1 MMNVIA
7 ILLAA
12 SGMIVLALA
21 MSRHHRDLF
30 GSSPPPGRRLALRL
44 AAGGLLTLNGI
55 INILLHGWGI
65 GLVLAMTEIMAA
77 GVVVGL
83 ALGWAMDRRSTKAN
97 AAS

>member
-1 MMNVIA
+1 MMNVLA

-12 SGMIVLALA
+12 SGMAALALA

-30 GSSPPPGRRLALRL
+30 GINPPASRRLALRL

-55 INILLHGWGI
+55 INLSLHGMGI

-83 ALGWAMDRRSTKAN
+83 ALGWAMARRSGRAS